1 VRGRRQARRTAR
13 AAIPRTAPTPV
24 EQPQTWFRI
33 ENLVAPDTTAIY
45 IFDEIGYWGVTAAD
59 FARELASIAAPNIDL
74 HINSPG
80 GDVFEGLAIYNTIRK
95 HPANVTVYI
104 DGIAASAA
112 SFIAQA
118 GDRVLISPNAVIM
131 IHDASGMC
139 IGNAEDMAEMVQL
152 LDGAS
157 DNIAS
162 IYAKKAGGTP
172 EEWRERMR
180 AETWYHNGPDAVA
193 SGLADGLDEDDDEAE
208 EEPEERP
215 ARSAAARY
223 APAARAEL
231 AGLVINTT
239 APAEPEAIEAPAVLP
254 GPAEEGEAAAEIS
267 EGAPAAA
274 ETPADEEPAEEPPV
288 EVEETPAEPTEP
300 EGEQPSAEDVA
311 PDAWATAT
319 VGLLAEPDNEWA
331 ALTAR
336 LRAPTWADLTEAL
349 L

>member
-1 VRGRRQARRTAR
+1 MRGRRQARRTAR
-13 AAIPRTAPTPV
+13 AAIRTAPTPV

-139 IGNAEDMAEMVQL
+139 IGNAEDMAEMVEL
-152 LDGAS
+152 LNGAS
-157 DNIAS
+157 DNIAD
-162 IYAKKAGGTP
+162 IYARRAGGTA
-172 EEWRERMR
+172 EEWRALMR

-208 EEPEERP
+208 EEPEERVR
-215 ARSAAARY
+215 RSAAARY

-231 AGLVINTT
+231 AGLVLNTT
-239 APAEPEAIEAPAVLP
+239 APAEPEAPEAPAVLP
-254 GPAEEGEAAAEIS
+254 GPAVEEVAAEVEEGAEAATEP
-267 EGAPAAA
+267 PAV
-274 ETPADEEPAEEPPV
+274 EEPVEEPPV
-288 EVEETPAEPTEP
+288 EVEETPAEPQEP
-300 EGEQPSAEDVA
+300 EGVEPSAEAAA

-319 VGLLAEPDNEWA
+319 AGLLADHDDWA
-331 ALTAR
+331 ALTAG
-336 LRAPTWADLTEAL
+336 LLTDAPTWADLTEAL